1 MNSLFEEKTNSI
13 RAYIFELMNEKQAD
27 LNTVRQ
33 EFEPQREF
41 LRQKKA
47 KGLLT
52 EEEFRAALDRLHEEQ
67 TERENDVELE
77 YSEKETRL
85 NEEIEKVQIEAENE
99 QKKLLKDRQT
109 QEKLIMFKSL
119 LSKCE
124 ENDAMKQ
131 YLEKEMKVAENEL
144 QKFARQQDKEKQ
156 KRIEELHAQKEQ
168 KMKDL
173 VERQDRM
180 FNWEEKMKSDE
191 QKYVESF
198 NRQKEELVAKKLADQ
213 QKELLKEMNQKD
225 VDAMISKHKR
235 ELEQMDDALK
245 KEQSRQLELMR
256 ERMKGRNA

>member
-1 MNSLFEEKTNSI
+1 LQVTENYLDKKSQQELVELMNSLFEEKTNSI

-124 ENDAMKQ
+124 ENDAMK
-131 YLEKEMKVAENEL
+131 
-144 QKFARQQDKEKQ
+144 
-156 KRIEELHAQKEQ
+156 
-168 KMKDL
+168 
-173 VERQDRM
+173 
-180 FNWEEKMKSDE
+180 
-191 QKYVESF
+191 
-198 NRQKEELVAKKLADQ
+198 
-213 QKELLKEMNQKD
+213 
-225 VDAMISKHKR
+225 
-235 ELEQMDDALK
+235 
-245 KEQSRQLELMR
+245 
-256 ERMKGRNA
+256 